1 MSRKS
6 IALLAIVLV
15 GGGRAQAAPVT
26 CTGIWAPNTS
36 ETALRRQFGTR
47 VRAEKVEIG
56 EGETEDGTVVDV
68 DGTRSRVY
76 VLWKDK
82 VRRQNPSS
90 IRLRDDT
97 RQVTYDGIGIGTTL
111 KALERLNGRPF
122 ELAGFA
128 FDYSGTETSWLGGR
142 LETVGGSACEIKV
155 RLDPRASGSQP
166 EDQRRAAIDATI
178 GDRLFKSSDRNMQY
192 LDPTVYEVLLIYR

>member
-1 MSRKS
+1 MKIISL
-6 IALLAIVLV
+6 LLAIFLMS
-15 GGGRAQAAPVT
+15 RANAHAAPVT
-26 CTGIWAPNTS
+26 CAGIWAPNTS
-36 ETALRRQFGTR
+36 ETALRRQFGAR
-47 VRAEKVEIG
+47 VRAEKIDVG
-56 EGETEDGTVVDV
+56 EGETEDGTVVDT
-68 DGTRSRVY
+68 GGARSRLY

-82 VRRQNPSS
+82 ARRRNPSS

-97 RQVTYDGIGIGTTL
+97 RQVTYRGIGIGTTL

-155 RLDPRASGSQP
+155 RLDPRASDSTS

-178 GDRLFKSSDRNMQY
+178 GDRPFNSSDRNMQY